1 MSPIHFAIAIMN
13 DFVPALVRN
22 VRDAAANPD
31 SWTHVFGLL
40 LSGARNGRRMLTF
53 YREHGS
59 GARSGVACIIDRTAG
74 AALRLAV
81 SEGSAKGK
89 LAGEFRFDDE
99 VYGIRADCPSCGAC
113 CACGALGQVR
123 EEIATSIRINRALLA
138 GGLVTSCLR
147 TVLDALPDPAFVLSP
162 DGIMAWKNAAAG
174 AKEWADAYAGA
185 PGKPFALNDAAA
197 QAAFRT
203 ALSEAGQEA
212 GAPAKFVNAVQAKN
226 GTPTL
231 AILKAIVPSLP
242 FKSPWVRLFQAE
254 PQIVAVLRARNSRP
268 SLSPSTLRKLYSLTA
283 KEAELAIAL
292 AQGESLRVYASRTGV
307 AVETVRWHS
316 KKLMQKMACRSQQ
329 EILHALLYTN
339 ALFPII

>member
-1 MSPIHFAIAIMN
+1 MSPILFAIAIMN
-13 DFVPALVRN
+13 DFVPELVRN

-31 SWTHVFGLL
+31 RWTHVFGLL
-40 LSGARNGRRMLTF
+40 LSGASNGRRVLTF

-59 GARSGVACIIDRTAG
+59 GARIGVACTVDRAPG
-74 AALRLAV
+74 AAMRLAV
-81 SEGSAKGK
+81 SERSAKGK

-123 EEIATSIRINRALLA
+123 EEIAASIKINRALLA

-185 PGKPFALNDAAA
+185 PGKPFALKDAAA

-212 GAPAKFVNAVQAKN
+212 GSAGEIRGRGSGEERHAHAGNSQGDCPLSPVQKPM
-226 GTPTL
+226 G
-231 AILKAIVPSLP
+231 
-242 FKSPWVRLFQAE
+242 
-254 PQIVAVLRARNSRP
+254 P
-268 SLSPSTLRKLYSLTA
+268 SLS
-283 KEAELAIAL
+283 
-292 AQGESLRVYASRTGV
+292 SRTSNCRGAAGQKQQTQPV
-307 AVETVRWHS
+307 AR
-316 KKLMQKMACRSQQ
+316 
-329 EILHALLYTN
+329 HAAE
-339 ALFPII
+339 AL